1 MTSEDKEKIVKAL
14 EERFAKHPCPR
25 CLNQQFTLADG
36 YFNQPL
42 QNDLTGGLVIGGPSI
57 PSVVVVCT
65 RCGFISQHALGALGL
80 LPPQKK
86 PDEKKNDQPKP

>member
-1 MTSEDKEKIVKAL
+1 MKQEEKDKIISAL

-25 CLNQQFTLADG
+25 CGNQQFSLAEG

-42 QNDLTGGLVIGGPSI
+42 QEKLGGLVLGGPSI
-57 PSVVVVCT
+57 PSVVVICA

-80 LPPQKK
+80 LPTQEE
-86 PDEKKNDQPKP
+86 EKKEDDKQ